1 MMKIIFV
8 GGDKGGV
15 GKSLAASAFV
25 NYLIE
30 KNKKCILIETDTSN
44 PDVARQFEEKNFGI
58 EVHAMRL
65 IEKNDWLNLADFLE
79 KHVGSDA
86 FIVINSKAAIS
97 EEIIKN
103 SDLINELFSA
113 LSANIELIWLIN
125 RQKDSLILLKKFI
138 GSIKVDRV
146 NVMKNLYFGD
156 AEKFE
161 LFDNSKIKDSVDQV
175 LHLSDLADRV
185 SDKIYTD
192 RLSLAAA
199 KKELGIGDRIEVTRF
214 INEINS
220 EIDKVIA

>member
-1 MMKIIFV
+1 MKIIFI

-15 GKSLAASAFV
+15 GKSLASSAFA
-25 NYLIE
+25 NYMIE
-30 KNKKCILIETDTSN
+30 KEIKCVLIETDTSN
-44 PDVARQFEEKNFGI
+44 PDVARQFEKESFGI
-58 EVHAMRL
+58 DVHAMRL
-65 IEKNDWLNLADFLE
+65 IEKNDWLNLADLLE
-79 KHVGSDA
+79 KYVDSDSC
-86 FIVINSKAAIS
+86 ILINSKAAIS

-103 SDLINELFSA
+103 SALINELFKA
-113 LSANIELIWLIN
+113 LSAKIDLVWLIN

-138 GSIKVDRV
+138 EAINVSRV

-156 AEKFE
+156 PEKFE

-199 KKELGIGDRIEVTRF
+199 KKDLGIGDRIEVTRF
-214 INEINS
+214 INEVNA
-220 EIDKVIA
+220 EIDKVMDK